1 VDSLKAKKLVFVL
14 NCLRFGILGTLLG
27 ISSEQ
32 LMFRISFSSY
42 FFLFAIAFLGS
53 EVGMAQD
60 RYAVFFKYKPQQ
72 EFSLANP
79 SKFLTSKAIQ
89 RREREKTSL
98 DSLDLPVTSSYVQG
112 LRTHSQEI
120 LYVSKWLNAAVVV
133 ADSTGKKGMEAL
145 PYVQKVQWIAKGF
158 ISRTGTRLNQES
170 QEGPPKSKKW
180 ADEESYREAAAY
192 DFQNQ
197 LLGIPDMHKAGF
209 TGKGVTVAIFDSG
222 FPGLDKAPAFSHLFT
237 NKQVLGQLNVVRPWI
252 KEVFRDNEHGTQVAS
267 LIVANQAET
276 LVSGAHQ
283 AQVIFAITEDVAT
296 EYPVEELNW
305 VRAAEYADSLGVDI
319 INSSLGYLDF
329 DEPKLTYTTAQLDGK
344 TTYVSRGASLA
355 AKRGIL
361 IVNSVGNYGS
371 AGSSSL
377 VAPADAAGILA
388 VGSVTASSTV
398 STFSSR
404 GPTADGRIKPEVVA
418 FGQSPVLIRASGQVS
433 AAAGTSFSSP
443 QIAALAAGL
452 WEAKPTWTKDELL
465 TNLIKSGTQY
475 ATPDQNLGYGIPNF
489 RGAFY
494 GALLGINE
502 EEELGWTVYPNPV
515 TDEQVYIR
523 FGQEL
528 SFQIQLFDS
537 SGRPVLEKMLQ
548 RNSTKDPYFLTLN
561 QLPSG
566 LYFMQ
571 LMGGKEIAYQKLIK
585 Q

>member
-1 VDSLKAKKLVFVL
+1 
-14 NCLRFGILGTLLG
+14 
-27 ISSEQ
+27 
-32 LMFRISFSSY
+32 
-42 FFLFAIAFLGS
+42 
-53 EVGMAQD
+53 MAQD

-79 SKFLTSKAIQ
+79 SKFLTNKALQ
-89 RREREKTSL
+89 RREREKIPI
-98 DSLDLPVTSSYVQG
+98 DSLDLPVSSLYVQG

-120 LYVSKWLNAAVVV
+120 LYASKWLNAALVLT
-133 ADSTGKKGMEAL
+133 DSTGKKNMESL
-145 PYVQKVQWIAKGF
+145 PYVQKVELVAKGF
-158 ISRTGTRLNQES
+158 VSKTGNRMDSEAD
-170 QEGPPKSKKW
+170 PKSKKW
-180 ADEESYREAAAY
+180 VIEETYREAAAY

-197 LLGIPDMHKAGF
+197 LLGIPDMHQAGF
-209 TGKGVTVAIFDSG
+209 TGKGVIIAIFDSG

-267 LIVANQAET
+267 LIVANQTET

-283 AQVIFAITEDVAT
+283 AQVILAITEDVAT
-296 EYPVEELNW
+296 EYPVEEFNW

-329 DEPKLTYTTAQLDGK
+329 DDPKLTYSPSQLDGK
-344 TTYVSRGASLA
+344 TTYVSRGASVA

-361 IVNSVGNYGS
+361 IVNSVGNYGA

-377 VAPADAAGILA
+377 VAPADVSGILA
-388 VGSVTASSTV
+388 VGSVTSNLTV
-398 STFSSR
+398 SSFSSR
-404 GPTADGRIKPEVVA
+404 GPTADGRIKPELVA
-418 FGQSPVLIRASGQVS
+418 FGQSPVLIRASGQVA
-433 AAAGTSFSSP
+433 AAAGTSFSAP

-475 ATPDQNLGYGIPNF
+475 ARPDQNLGYGIPNF
-489 RGAFY
+489 RGAYY

-502 EEELGWTVYPNPV
+502 EEEAGWSVYPNPV
-515 TDEQVYIR
+515 TADQIYIR

-528 SFQIQLFDS
+528 SLSIQLLDS
-537 SGRPVLEKMLQ
+537 SGRPVLEKTLR
-548 RNSTKDPYFLTLN
+548 RNAINDSYFFALN

-566 LYFMQ
+566 LYFLR
-571 LMGGKEIAYQKLIK
+571 LMDGKEIAVQKLIK

>member
-1 VDSLKAKKLVFVL
+1 MI
-14 NCLRFGILGTLLG
+14 RT
-27 ISSEQ
+27 
-32 LMFRISFSSY
+32 SFLPY
-42 FFLFAIAFLGS
+42 FFLFTILFLGS
-53 EVGMAQD
+53 EVGIAQD

-89 RREREKTSL
+89 RREREKTPV

-112 LRTHSQEI
+112 LRSFSQEI

-145 PYVQKVQWIAKGF
+145 PYVQKVQWVAKGF
-158 ISRTGTRLNQES
+158 ISKTGNRMNG
-170 QEGPPKSKKW
+170 EGPMPLAKKW
-180 ADEESYREAAAY
+180 AVEESFREAAAY

-197 LLGIPDMHKAGF
+197 LLGIPDMHQAGF

-237 NKQVLGQLNVVRPWI
+237 NKQVVGQLNVVRPWV
-252 KEVFRDNEHGTQVAS
+252 KEVFRDHEHGTQVAS
-267 LIVANQAET
+267 LVLANQPET

-305 VRAAEYADSLGVDI
+305 VRAAEYADSLGADI
-319 INSSLGYLDF
+319 IQSSLGYLDF
-329 DEPKLTYTTAQLDGK
+329 DDPKLTYTTAQLDGK
-344 TTYVSRGASLA
+344 TTFVTRGANLA

-361 IVNSVGNYGS
+361 VVNSVGNYGS

-388 VGSVTASSTV
+388 VGSVTSSSTV
-398 STFSSR
+398 SSFSSR
-404 GPTADGRIKPEVVA
+404 GPSADGRIKPELVA
-418 FGQSPVLIRASGQVS
+418 FGQNPVLIRGSGQVS
-433 AAAGTSFSSP
+433 VAAGTSFSAP
-443 QIAALAAGL
+443 QITALAAGL
-452 WEAKPTWTKDELL
+452 WEAKPAWTKDELL
-465 TNLIKSGTQY
+465 TNLIQSGSQY

-489 RGAFY
+489 RRAYF

-502 EEELGWTVYPNPV
+502 AEEAAWTIYPNPV
-515 TDEQVYIR
+515 TNDQIYIR
-523 FGQEL
+523 FGQNL
-528 SFQIQLFDS
+528 SLQIQLFDS
-537 SGRPVLEKMLQ
+537 SGRPVLEKLLQ
-548 RNSTKDPYFLTLN
+548 RNATKDPYFLTLN
-561 QLPSG
+561 QQPSG
-566 LYFMQ
+566 LYFIQ
-571 LMGGKEIAYQKLIK
+571 LVDGKEIAYQKLIK

>member
-1 VDSLKAKKLVFVL
+1 MVC
-14 NCLRFGILGTLLG
+14 NCLRIGIFESLLD

-32 LMFRISFSSY
+32 FMLPRSFLLY
-42 FFLFAIAFLGS
+42 FFLFVITCLAS
-53 EVGMAQD
+53 KVGMAQD

-79 SKFLTSKAIQ
+79 SKYLTNKAIQ
-89 RREREKTSL
+89 RREREKVSV
-98 DSLDLPVTSSYVQG
+98 DSLDLPVASFYMQG
-112 LRTHSQEI
+112 LRAHSQEI

-133 ADSTGKKGMEAL
+133 ADSVGKKGMEAL
-145 PYVQKVQWIAKGF
+145 PYVQKVQWVAKGF
-158 ISRTGTRLNQES
+158 ISKTGNKVVGEERTA
-170 QEGPPKSKKW
+170 PSKKW
-180 ADEESYREAAAY
+180 AVEESYREAAAY

-197 LLGIPDMHKAGF
+197 LLGIPDMHQAGF
-209 TGKGVTVAIFDSG
+209 TGKGVIVAIFDSG
-222 FPGLDKAPAFSHLFT
+222 FPGLEKAPAFSHLFT

-252 KEVFRDNEHGTQVAS
+252 KEVFRDHEHGTQVSS
-267 LIVANQAET
+267 LILANQVGT

-319 INSSLGYLDF
+319 IQSSLGYLDF
-329 DEPKLTYTTAQLDGK
+329 DEPKLTYITAQLDGK
-344 TTYVSRGASLA
+344 TTYVSRGASIA

-361 IVNSVGNYGS
+361 VVNSVGNYGS

-388 VGSVTASSTV
+388 VGSVNTSSTV

-404 GPTADGRIKPEVVA
+404 GPTADGRIKPELVA
-418 FGQSPVLIRASGQVS
+418 FGQSPVLIRGSGQVS
-433 AAAGTSFSSP
+433 AAAGTSFSAP
-443 QIAALAAGL
+443 QITALAAGL
-452 WEAKPTWTKDELL
+452 WEAKPAWTKDELIS
-465 TNLIKSGTQY
+465 NLIKSGTQY
-475 ATPDQNLGYGIPNF
+475 ANPDQNLGYGIPNF
-489 RGAFY
+489 RSAYY

-502 EEELGWTVYPNPV
+502 EEVGWKVYPNPV
-515 TDEQVYIR
+515 TADQIFIH

-537 SGRPVLEKMLQ
+537 SGGLVLEKIVQ
-548 RNSTKDPYFLTLN
+548 RGSTKDPYFLTLN
-561 QLPSG
+561 QLPTG
-566 LYFMQ
+566 LYFIQM
-571 LMGGKEIAYQKLIK
+571 MDGKEIAYHKLIK

>member
-1 VDSLKAKKLVFVL
+1 VDSLKAKWLVFVL

-32 LMFRISFSSY
+32 LMLRISFLSY

-89 RREREKTSL
+89 RREREKTSV

-170 QEGPPKSKKW
+170 QEGSPKSKKW
-180 ADEESYREAAAY
+180 AVEESYREAAAY

-209 TGKGVTVAIFDSG
+209 TGKGVNVAIFDSG

-398 STFSSR
+398 SAFSSR
-404 GPTADGRIKPEVVA
+404 GPTADGRIKPELVA

-502 EEELGWTVYPNPV
+502 EEEVGWTVYPNPV
-515 TDEQVYIR
+515 TDDQVYIR

-571 LMGGKEIAYQKLIK
+571 LMDGKEIAYQKLIK

>member
-1 VDSLKAKKLVFVL
+1 
-14 NCLRFGILGTLLG
+14 
-27 ISSEQ
+27 
-32 LMFRISFSSY
+32 
-42 FFLFAIAFLGS
+42 
-53 EVGMAQD
+53 MAQD

-89 RREREKTSL
+89 RREREKTPV

-145 PYVQKVQWIAKGF
+145 PYVQKVQWVAKGF

-170 QEGPPKSKKW
+170 QEGLPKSKKW
-180 ADEESYREAAAY
+180 AVEESYREAAAY

-222 FPGLDKAPAFSHLFT
+222 FPGLDKAPPFSHLFT

-329 DEPKLTYTTAQLDGK
+329 DDPKLTYTTSQLDGK
-344 TTYVSRGASLA
+344 TTYVTRGASLA

-388 VGSVTASSTV
+388 VGSVNASSTV
-398 STFSSR
+398 SSFSSR
-404 GPTADGRIKPEVVA
+404 GPTADGRIKPELVA

-433 AAAGTSFSSP
+433 AASGTSFSSP

-452 WEAKPTWTKDELL
+452 WEAKPAWTKDELI

-475 ATPDQNLGYGIPNF
+475 ASPNQNLGYGIPNF

-502 EEELGWTVYPNPV
+502 EEEIYSSLYPNPV
-515 TDEQVYIR
+515 TDEQIYIR

-528 SFQIQLFDS
+528 SIQIQLMDR
-537 SGRPVLEKMLQ
+537 SGRPVLEKLLQ
-548 RNSTKDPYFLTLN
+548 RNSTKDPYLLTLN

-566 LYFMQ
+566 LYFIQ
-571 LMGGKEIAYQKLIK
+571 LMDGKKITYQKLIK

>member
-1 VDSLKAKKLVFVL
+1 MVC
-14 NCLRFGILGTLLG
+14 NCLRFGIFGSLLG
-27 ISSEQ
+27 ISSEEFM
-32 LMFRISFSSY
+32 LTRSFLPY
-42 FFLFAIAFLGS
+42 FFLFVITCLNS
-53 EVGMAQD
+53 KVGMAQD
-60 RYAVFFKYKPQQ
+60 RYAVFFKFKPQQ

-89 RREREKTSL
+89 RRDREKIGV
-98 DSLDLPVTSSYVQG
+98 DSLDLPVSTPYVQG

-133 ADSTGKKGMEAL
+133 TDLAGKKGIEAL
-145 PYVQKVQWIAKGF
+145 PYVQKVEWVAKGF
-158 ISRTGTRLNQES
+158 LSRTGNRLNTES
-170 QEGPPKSKKW
+170 PAEISKSKKW
-180 ADEESYREAAAY
+180 AIEESYREAAAY

-197 LLGIPDMHKAGF
+197 LLGIPDMHQAGF

-252 KEVFRDNEHGTQVAS
+252 KEVFRDHEHGTQVSS
-267 LIVANQAET
+267 LILANQVGT

-296 EYPVEELNW
+296 EYPIEELNW

-329 DEPKLTYTTAQLDGK
+329 DDPKLTYTTSQLDGK
-344 TTYVSRGASLA
+344 TTYVTRGASLA

-388 VGSVTASSTV
+388 VGSVNASSTV
-398 STFSSR
+398 SSFSSR
-404 GPTADGRIKPEVVA
+404 GPTADGRIKPELVA
-418 FGQSPVLIRASGQVS
+418 FGQSPVLIRGSGQVS
-433 AAAGTSFSSP
+433 AAAGTSFSAP
-443 QIAALAAGL
+443 QITALAAGL

-489 RGAFY
+489 RSAYF
-494 GALLGINE
+494 GALLGLNE
-502 EEELGWTVYPNPV
+502 EIESGSSLYPNPLRSESLHVRFGKELRV
-515 TDEQVYIR
+515 TLQILDGSGRRVGEQVGERNAI
-523 FGQEL
+523 QEPFVFSL
-528 SFQIQLFDS
+528 SD
-537 SGRPVLEKMLQ
+537 
-548 RNSTKDPYFLTLN
+548 
-561 QLPSG
+561 LPSG
-566 LYFMQ
+566 IYFLQ
-571 LMGGKEIAYQKLIK
+571 LLDGKEIEYKKLIK
-585 Q
+585 L

>member
-1 VDSLKAKKLVFVL
+1 MALKTKVKINRITNLTDARYCSGMYVDVL
-14 NCLRFGILGTLLG
+14 G
-27 ISSEQ
+27 
-32 LMFRISFSSY
+32 
-42 FFLFAIAFLGS
+42 
-53 EVGMAQD
+53 
-60 RYAVFFKYKPQQ
+60 
-72 EFSLANP
+72 FSLEEGSPHYVSP
-79 SKFLTSKAIQ
+79 SQF
-89 RREREKTSL
+89 
-98 DSLDLPVTSSYVQG
+98 
-112 LRTHSQEI
+112 QEI
-120 LYVSKWLNAAVVV
+120 TGWISGADYAAEFTGSDAYTIERKLADYPGINWIESCDLDTLIQLKNLGKELIYQVS
-133 ADSTGKKGMEAL
+133 MEE
-145 PYVQKVQWIAKGF
+145 I
-158 ISRTGTRLNQES
+158 ES
-170 QEGPPKSKKW
+170 IVPKKW
-180 ADEESYREAAAY
+180 AVEENYREAAAY

-222 FPGLDKAPAFSHLFT
+222 FPGLDKASAFSHLFT

-398 STFSSR
+398 SAFSSR
-404 GPTADGRIKPEVVA
+404 GPTADGRIKPELVA

-494 GALLGINE
+494 GALLGINDE
-502 EEELGWTVYPNPV
+502 EEVGWTVYPNPV
-515 TDEQVYIR
+515 TDGQVYIR

-571 LMGGKEIAYQKLIK
+571 LMDGKEIAYQKLIK

>member
-1 VDSLKAKKLVFVL
+1 ML

-32 LMFRISFSSY
+32 LMFRISFLPY

-89 RREREKTSL
+89 RREREKTAV

-180 ADEESYREAAAY
+180 AVEESYREAAAY

-329 DEPKLTYTTAQLDGK
+329 DDPKLTYTTAQLDGK

-433 AAAGTSFSSP
+433 AAAGSSFSSP

-502 EEELGWTVYPNPV
+502 EEEVGWTVYPNPV
-515 TDEQVYIR
+515 TDDQVYIR

-528 SFQIQLFDS
+528 SFQIQLFDN

-571 LMGGKEIAYQKLIK
+571 LLDGKEIAYQKLIK

>member
-1 VDSLKAKKLVFVL
+1 VL
-14 NCLRFGILGTLLG
+14 NCLIFGILGTLLG

-32 LMFRISFSSY
+32 LMLRTSFLPY

-60 RYAVFFKYKPQQ
+60 RYAVFFKFKPQQ

-89 RREREKTSL
+89 RREREKTPV

-120 LYVSKWLNAAVVV
+120 LYVSKWLNAVVVV

-145 PYVQKVQWIAKGF
+145 PYVQKVQWVAKGF
-158 ISRTGTRLNQES
+158 ISRTGNRLNQES
-170 QEGPPKSKKW
+170 QEGLPKSKKW
-180 ADEESYREAAAY
+180 AVEESYREAAAY

-222 FPGLDKAPAFSHLFT
+222 FPGLDKAPPFSHLFT

-283 AQVIFAITEDVAT
+283 SQVIFAITEDVAT

-329 DEPKLTYTTAQLDGK
+329 DDPKLTYTTSQLDGK

-371 AGSSSL
+371 AGRSSL
-377 VAPADAAGILA
+377 VAPADAQGILA
-388 VGSVTASSTV
+388 VGSVNASSGV

-404 GPTADGRIKPEVVA
+404 GPTADGRIKPELVA

-433 AAAGTSFSSP
+433 AASGTSFSSP

-452 WEAKPTWTKDELL
+452 WEAKPAWTKDELI

-475 ATPDQNLGYGIPNF
+475 ASPDQNLGYGIPNF
-489 RGAFY
+489 RGALY

-502 EEELGWTVYPNPV
+502 EEEIYSSLYPNPV
-515 TDEQVYIR
+515 TDEQIYIR

-528 SFQIQLFDS
+528 SIQIQLMDR
-537 SGRPVLEKMLQ
+537 SGRPVLEKLLQ
-548 RNSTKDPYFLTLN
+548 RNSTKDPFFLTLN

-566 LYFMQ
+566 LYFIQ
-571 LMGGKEIAYQKLIK
+571 LMDGKKITYQKLIK

>member
-1 VDSLKAKKLVFVL
+1 MI
-14 NCLRFGILGTLLG
+14 RT
-27 ISSEQ
+27 
-32 LMFRISFSSY
+32 SFLPY
-42 FFLFAIAFLGS
+42 FFLFTILFLGS
-53 EVGMAQD
+53 EVGIAQD

-89 RREREKTSL
+89 RREREKTPV

-112 LRTHSQEI
+112 LRSFSQEI

-145 PYVQKVQWIAKGF
+145 PYVQKVQWVAKGF
-158 ISRTGTRLNQES
+158 ISKTGNRMNG
-170 QEGPPKSKKW
+170 EGPMPLAKKW
-180 ADEESYREAAAY
+180 AVEESFREAAAY

-197 LLGIPDMHKAGF
+197 LLGIPDMHQAGF

-237 NKQVLGQLNVVRPWI
+237 NKQVVGQLNVVRPWV
-252 KEVFRDNEHGTQVAS
+252 KEVFRDHEHGTQVAS
-267 LIVANQAET
+267 LVLANQPET

-305 VRAAEYADSLGVDI
+305 VRAAEYADSLGADI
-319 INSSLGYLDF
+319 IQSSLGYLDF
-329 DEPKLTYTTAQLDGK
+329 DDPKLTYTTAQLDGK
-344 TTYVSRGASLA
+344 TTFVTRGANLA

-361 IVNSVGNYGS
+361 VVNSVGNYGS

-388 VGSVTASSTV
+388 VGSVTSSSTV
-398 STFSSR
+398 SSFSSR
-404 GPTADGRIKPEVVA
+404 GPSADGRIKPELVA
-418 FGQSPVLIRASGQVS
+418 FGQNPVLIRGSGQVS
-433 AAAGTSFSSP
+433 VAAGTSFSAP
-443 QIAALAAGL
+443 QITALAAGL
-452 WEAKPTWTKDELL
+452 WEAKPAWTKDELL
-465 TNLIKSGTQY
+465 TNLIQSGSQY

-489 RGAFY
+489 RRAYF

-502 EEELGWTVYPNPV
+502 AEEAAWTIYPNPV
-515 TDEQVYIR
+515 TDNQIYIR
-523 FGQEL
+523 FGQNL
-528 SFQIQLFDS
+528 SLQIQVFDS
-537 SGRPVLEKMLQ
+537 SGRPVLEKLLQ
-548 RNSTKDPYFLTLN
+548 RISTKEPYGITLDT
-561 QLPSG
+561 LPSG
-566 LYFMQ
+566 LYFIE
-571 LMGGKEIAYQKLIK
+571 LIDGKEIAYQKLIK